1 MARIAFE
8 EISPRRGYPD
18 FDAYIQ
24 ELEKAF
30 ANKIKPELLKLFEL
44 RVARWKHKVDFR
56 AVKRI
61 TPLEVSVY
69 VYPTGPNKEIWLWV
83 SGGTRAHTIIPRV
96 AGVPMRF
103 RKTYLPRTQPHGGGQ
118 RFGGPGR
125 SVGPWVATKKVD
137 HPGIAPREFE
147 KSIAQNYRTRFMMHV
162 FQAARL
168 GARRL

>member
-44 RVARWKHKVDFR
+44 QVARWKHKVDFR

-83 SGGTRAHTIIPRV
+83 SGGTRAYTIIPKV
-96 AGVPMRF
+96 AIKSGILPFVSIKPVILPMNI
-103 RKTYLPRTQPHGGGQ
+103 P
-118 RFGGPGR
+118 
-125 SVGPWVATKKVD
+125 ATK
-137 HPGIAPREFE
+137 PSNIATQTGKP
-147 KSIAQNYRTRFMMHV
+147 Q
-162 FQAARL
+162 
-168 GARRL
+168 